1 MAKRKLTPEEREARR
16 RRVEQSRKAR
26 AQLQAAM
33 DSGARYLERRK
44 AERERK
50 RRSLRYR
57 LNPFRRAA

>member
-1 MAKRKLTPEEREARR
+1 MAKRKLTPEERRR
-16 RRVEQSRKAR
+16 MEEEHQKAR

-33 DSGARYLERRK
+33 DHAARFLEQRK

-50 RRSLRYR
+50 RNSLRYR

>member
-1 MAKRKLTPEEREARR
+1 MGKRKLTPEEREARR

-33 DSGARYLERRK
+33 DNATRFLEQRK

-50 RRSLRYR
+50 RHSLRYR